1 MPEQQDEMPWQRLR
15 AGKKQS
21 VSGGN
26 GILVQGGRAVL
37 TCTYG
42 KDTDP
47 VVETIDT
54 GSKTRRTIDGPT
66 LCPSGRS
73 GERRTL
79 SPPAAATWSR
89 TPRQPV
95 NGTAWSSRPGDRQ
108 GVSDHHPFAG
118 CQEEVP
124 SPAGT
129 RSPVAS
135 VQGRFYER
143 GLQGGHRWWGT
154 AG

>member
-1 MPEQQDEMPWQRLR
+1 MAAPARRE
-15 AGKKQS
+15 KQS

-73 GERRTL
+73 GGETDPLAACRRYLVENT
-79 SPPAAATWSR
+79 SAAGQRYGLVVPTW
-89 TPRQPV
+89 
-95 NGTAWSSRPGDRQ
+95 
-108 GVSDHHPFAG
+108 
-118 CQEEVP
+118 
-124 SPAGT
+124 
-129 RSPVAS
+129 
-135 VQGRFYER
+135 
-143 GLQGGHRWWGT
+143 
-154 AG
+154 